1 MICID
6 TKSSDIYYNL
16 AAEYYFAAEKKIA
29 GHENED
35 IFMLWNTT
43 PTIIIGR
50 FQNLIEEVDLTYV
63 REKNITVARRL
74 SGGGT
79 IYSDEN
85 NLMFTFIAHGMGI
98 EINFERFVRPI
109 ISSLQLLGAEAE
121 LSGRNDIMIASRK
134 ISGNAQYRAGGNVIH
149 HGTLLLE
156 SNLEELVRATTPKD
170 YKIVSKAIKSVRER
184 VTNLNEHLPSRVTPD
199 DVKAHFAQTIADS
212 FYEINSVDDRRIRE
226 IAAEK
231 FDNEK
236 IIFSAVPK
244 FEIEKTVRTSG
255 GGFEFSLSVK
265 SGIIENA
272 SVAGDFF
279 ANFTADDLTDAL
291 IGCEYTPSAVEKSL
305 SKLSDGF
312 FRTDAHELTL
322 GIFE

>member
-16 AAEYYFAAEKKIA
+16 AAEYYFAAEKTIT
-29 GHENED
+29 GRESDD

-50 FQNLIEEVDLTYV
+50 FQNLIEEVDLTYI

-109 ISSLQLLGAEAE
+109 IDSLKLLGAEAE
-121 LSGRNDIMIASRK
+121 LSGRNDIMIGKRK

-156 SNLEELVRATTPKD
+156 SNLEELLRATTPKD

-184 VTNLNEHLPSRVTPD
+184 VTNLNDHLPSRLSPD
-199 DVKAHFAQTIADS
+199 EVKAHLAKTIADS
-212 FYEINSVDDRRIRE
+212 FYEITPVDDRRIRE
-226 IAAEK
+226 LAKEK
-231 FDNEK
+231 FDDEK

-244 FEIEKTVRTSG
+244 FEIEKTVLTNG
-255 GGFEFSLSVK
+255 GGYEFSLSVI
-265 SGIIENA
+265 SGVIENA

-279 ANFTADDLTDAL
+279 ANFTAEDLVSAL
-291 IGCEYTPSAVEKSL
+291 TGCEYTPTAVEKSL
-305 SKLSDGF
+305 QKLSEGF